1 MKFTIMFM
9 LFCSVL
15 ITASINESTIAKTFS
30 KSHLSKEYYYNSEE
44 RSDSTNPVKIP
55 DKEIYLLEQFV
66 EEKAADQSYISK
78 VAIASIILNRLLKK
92 NYQKTL
98 TEILNN
104 FPSTNRVNKLA
115 ISPLTKKA
123 VEDALH
129 GWDPAE
135 GSLDFYDSDTTFSV
149 SCDPVKKIGK
159 YTFCK

>member
-1 MKFTIMFM
+1 MFM

-30 KSHLSKEYYYNSEE
+30 KSHLSKEYYYNTEE
-44 RSDSTNPVKIP
+44 KSDSTNSVKIS

-66 EEKAADQSYISK
+66 EERAINEPYIGK
-78 VAIASIILNRLLKK
+78 VAVASILLNRLVEN
-92 NYQKTL
+92 NYQKAL
-98 TEILNN
+98 KDIIDD

-123 VEDALH
+123 VQDALH
-129 GWDPAE
+129 GWDPTE
-135 GSLDFYDSDTTFSV
+135 GSLDFYDSDTSFSS
-149 SCDPVKKIGK
+149 SCKPVKKIGK